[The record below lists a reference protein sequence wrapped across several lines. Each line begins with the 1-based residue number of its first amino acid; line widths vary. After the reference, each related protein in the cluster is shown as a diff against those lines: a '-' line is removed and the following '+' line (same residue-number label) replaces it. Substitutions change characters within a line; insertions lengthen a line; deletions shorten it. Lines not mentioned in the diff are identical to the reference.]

1 MASYDQRWSIMVTNY
16 GISYIAMCALVLSV
30 LAIKVCIRFGQVWH
44 TVPSIDKCTHP
55 NIIYEDPVCP
65 VMANYDQICRDIA
78 SSDELCDYVSDLN
91 LYETLG
97 QVWTNISVA
106 LYQSLSIL
114 SNTGVELAIFDIYDP
129 TG

>member
-1 MASYDQRWSIMVTNY
+1 
-16 GISYIAMCALVLSV
+16 
-30 LAIKVCIRFGQVWH
+30 
-44 TVPSIDKCTHP
+44 
-55 NIIYEDPVCP
+55 
-65 VMANYDQICRDIA
+65 MANYDQICRDIA